1 MTGGLEDWK
10 VQQLPRVMLSRSDL
24 PGGAVKMC
32 FASAELRDAF
42 HAALSNLAAGKPW
55 DAALEPS
62 AEEAEPP
69 PQAAGSK
76 ATPSLPRVFGS
87 NPPSTKRPLVVWL

>member
-1 MTGGLEDWK
+1 MGFLARRAGSGSIDDVAGCAVTGGLEDWK

-55 DAALEPS
+55 
-62 AEEAEPP
+62 
-69 PQAAGSK
+69 
-76 ATPSLPRVFGS
+76 
-87 NPPSTKRPLVVWL
+87 